1 MTTRGLVE
9 LRMLFDSKSGD
20 GRRVNTSGGCNGVSR
35 MASIKHSEDGDLF
48 GRSEGFHDDSD
59 RK

>member
-9 LRMLFDSKSGD
+9 LKMLFDSESGD
-20 GRRVNTSGGCNGVSR
+20 GRRVHTRSGCNGVSR
-35 MASIKHSEDGDLF
+35 MAIIKHSEDGEHF
-48 GRSEGFHDDSD
+48 GRREGFHDDSD